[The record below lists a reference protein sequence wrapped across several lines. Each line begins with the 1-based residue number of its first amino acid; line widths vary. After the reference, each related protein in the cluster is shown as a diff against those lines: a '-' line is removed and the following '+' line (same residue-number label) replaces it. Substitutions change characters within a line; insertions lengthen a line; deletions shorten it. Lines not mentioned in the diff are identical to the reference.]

1 VSILSLINM
10 TISKYL
16 KACVF
21 VLVQLA
27 GLCVTAV
34 CEDQRTSFFERSA
47 PELVNG
53 HRSWLIADF
62 DGDYIPDLAM
72 GRNEHSCYQVE
83 VQLSSERASAPVHQ
97 GHIDAGVKLF
107 VYDIDQDDDQDL
119 VLTSLTSLSP
129 AAVWLNDGKGH
140 FDETDVFTD
149 FKMVCEHR
157 SSLETESAQAEPAS
171 VTQDDDRPFDRSSVQ
186 QDCVVLSIASLLI
199 RRWRDFAIELSPYHS
214 SPRGPP
220 RIPAFLS

>member
-1 VSILSLINM
+1 VSIRSLISM

-16 KACVF
+16 KACVC

-27 GLCVTAV
+27 GLCATCV

-62 DGDYIPDLAM
+62 DGDDIPDLAM
-72 GRNEHSCYQVE
+72 GRDEHSCYQVE
-83 VQLSSERASAPVHQ
+83 VHLSTERTNASVHQ
-97 GHIDAGVKLF
+97 GHIAAGVKLF

-140 FDETDVFTD
+140 FDESDVFTD

-157 SSLETESAQAEPAS
+157 STLETESAQAEPAS

-186 QDCVVLSIASLLI
+186 QDFFVLNVTSLLL
-199 RRWRDFAIELSPYHS
+199 RRWRNFAIELSPYHS
-214 SPRGPP
+214 SPRSPP